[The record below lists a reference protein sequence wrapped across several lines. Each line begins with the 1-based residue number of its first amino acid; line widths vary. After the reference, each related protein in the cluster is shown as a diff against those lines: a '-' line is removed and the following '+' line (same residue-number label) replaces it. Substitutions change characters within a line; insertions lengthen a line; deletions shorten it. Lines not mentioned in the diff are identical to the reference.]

1 MYGTLMLSI
10 AMEPNNLI
18 IIKIHMNFK
27 KYKKWPKNSIDFIN
41 NFPILNVKYPQ
52 TFYDFRNN

>member
-10 AMEPNNLI
+10 AMETNNLI

-27 KYKKWPKNSIDFIN
+27 KYKKSPKNSIDFI
-41 NFPILNVKYPQ
+41 IQL
-52 TFYDFRNN
+52 